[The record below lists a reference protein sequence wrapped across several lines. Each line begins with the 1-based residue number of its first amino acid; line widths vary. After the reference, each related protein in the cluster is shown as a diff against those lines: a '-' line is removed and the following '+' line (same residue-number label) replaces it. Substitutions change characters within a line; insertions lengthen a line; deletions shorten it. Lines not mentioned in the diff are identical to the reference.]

1 MFRRP
6 TIFRIDLRLAALLI
20 GVTLSTLDASALNL
34 ALPSLAAHFRSSAS
48 TVQWAASL
56 YLIGSALA
64 FLPLSGL
71 AGRFGTVRVYRIS
84 LLTFS
89 AISVLLGMSPDLSW
103 LFTLRFLQGIA
114 GAGVIGMVPGLAAA
128 TFPEQKG
135 WALGMVAG
143 SVAAGTLMGP
153 PIGGFMVDAFG
164 WRSIFYL
171 NLPLGMVAL
180 LLSSR
185 LGELRGVGLREGLRR
200 VAGAPRFIM
209 ALLATVLFFAQ
220 SFGTNLLWPF
230 YLEAGGM
237 SPSRVGLV
245 LLVPPVMLLFIG
257 PWAGKLSDR
266 KGFDLV
272 SWAGSAV
279 MAVSSCL
286 QGVTGSVTLG
296 LAGIGFGRALFQAAN
311 NVAVLS
317 LAPEE
322 TEAVASGFLSIARVV
337 GQALGSLLAG
347 VLWGSLEATGRGHAF
362 LISNLVLAGLA
373 VVSGGLIMGRRIK
386 VPGKVP
392 GKV

>member
-1 MFRRP
+1 MFKRP
-6 TIFRIDLRLAALLI
+6 TIFSIDLRLAALLI

-34 ALPSLAAHFRSSAS
+34 ALPSLAAHFHSDAA

-84 LLTFS
+84 LLCFS
-89 AISVLLGMSPDLSW
+89 AISLLLGVSPNLWW
-103 LFTLRFLQGIA
+103 LFGFRFVQGIA
-114 GAGVIGMVPGLAAA
+114 GAGVIGLVPGLAAA
-128 TFPEQKG
+128 TFPEQRG

-171 NLPLGMVAL
+171 NLPLGLVAL

-200 VAGAPRFIM
+200 VVRAPRFLL

-237 SPSRVGLV
+237 TPSRVGLV
-245 LLVPPVMLLFIG
+245 LLVPPLMLLFIG

-272 SWAGSAV
+272 SRAGSAV
-279 MAVSSCL
+279 MAISSCL
-286 QGVTGSVTLG
+286 QGLTGSVTLG

-311 NVAVLS
+311 NAAVLS

-347 VLWGSLEATGRGHAF
+347 VMWGSLEHQGRGHAF
-362 LISNLVLAGLA
+362 LVSNLVLAGLA
-373 VVSGGLIMGRRIK
+373 VVSGALIMGRRRD
-386 VPGKVP
+386 VEGVETD
-392 GKV
+392 